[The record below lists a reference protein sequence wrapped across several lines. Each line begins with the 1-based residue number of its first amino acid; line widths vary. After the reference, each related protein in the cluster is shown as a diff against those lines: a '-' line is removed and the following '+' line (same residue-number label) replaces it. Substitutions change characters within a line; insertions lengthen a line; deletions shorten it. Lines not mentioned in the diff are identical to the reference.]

1 MYKSHIF
8 VYNYIWFAHIFAIS
22 IKQKKLY
29 SNFELIAQKK
39 HIK

>member
-1 MYKSHIF
+1 MQLYMF
-8 VYNYIWFAHIFAIS
+8 THIFAIS

-29 SNFELIAQKK
+29 SNLELIAQKK